1 MSFSSTFA
9 KIVVNIVLVALLNAS
24 FVTTLATSA
33 TALLSLSFVFA
44 ATCQEVLGSC
54 IFLFVKHP
62 YDIGDRVDIGS
73 DQLTVEHISLLFTV
87 FKRVATGRMVQI
99 PNIVLNGLWIENV
112 SRSKAMREQISM
124 FVNFDTSFEDIK
136 ALKSEM
142 QTFVLDK
149 ENNRDFQPEIE
160 IEVVGIAEM
169 NKLELRVEIRH
180 KSNWANEAVRAAR
193 RSKFMCALVLA
204 LRKVPIYGPGG
215 GDAALGDSG
224 KPSWSVAI
232 SPEEA
237 IRAREKFNED
247 KDAKRLFPT
256 KKPESPEDLDKGKS
270 SSTDYRTS
278 TGVPSETKAID
289 SLNSRAPGADPAR
302 DNAWNGRDDNS
313 TLSRPSM
320 DRPDLEEVRGL
331 LHKESSRGKRKQG
344 PVVEQPRQPIPP
356 PIPIPIIAQPQ
367 PPVSYHDYAQPPQRE
382 QEYQQTPN
390 TQQQGQGVQMRRPVG
405 SPPQGNAFAISM
417 QKPIQ
422 APRMTTQSN
431 AGSNNPYGTPLPQQQ
446 EQQQEPY
453 RE

>member
-1 MSFSSTFA
+1 
-9 KIVVNIVLVALLNAS
+9 
-24 FVTTLATSA
+24 
-33 TALLSLSFVFA
+33 
-44 ATCQEVLGSC
+44 
-54 IFLFVKHP
+54 
-62 YDIGDRVDIGS
+62 
-73 DQLTVEHISLLFTV
+73 
-87 FKRVATGRMVQI
+87 MVQI
-99 PNIVLNGLWIENV
+99 PNIVLNSLWIENV
-112 SRSKAMREQISM
+112 SRSKAMREQVSM

-136 ALKSEM
+136 ALKNEM

-160 IEVVGIAEM
+160 IEVLGIAEM

-215 GDAALGDSG
+215 GDAALGDVG

-232 SPEEA
+232 SQEEA

-256 KKPESPEDLDKGKS
+256 KKPESPEDLEKGKS
-270 SSTDYRTS
+270 SSIDHRTS
-278 TGVPSETKAID
+278 TDVPSEIKAID
-289 SLNSRAPGADPAR
+289 SLNSRAPGADPTR
-302 DNAWNGRDDNS
+302 DDAWNGRDDN
-313 TLSRPSM
+313 TTIGRPSM
-320 DRPDLEEVRGL
+320 DQPDLEEVRGL

-356 PIPIPIIAQPQ
+356 PIPIPII
-367 PPVSYHDYAQPPQRE
+367 PVGYHDYAQPPQRE
-382 QEYQQTPN
+382 QAAAPASISRAGEEYQQVTPN
-390 TQQQGQGVQMRRPVG
+390 VQQQGQGVQMRRPVEPQ
-405 SPPQGNAFAISM
+405 PPQGNAFAISM

-422 APRMTTQSN
+422 APRMTTQN
-431 AGSNNPYGTPLPQQQ
+431 NVGSNNPYGTPSPQQQ
-446 EQQQEPY
+446 EQQQGPN